1 MSQNRQRSGGH
12 GSGGGSGNKRA
23 SSGGGGWYRAPQG
36 KPSPRSAPRPRTGV
50 HGSHLEHL
58 DKVLARLLHFAAPAD
73 MVVSQYFR
81 EHHELGHRERGIIA
95 EAAFAV
101 LRRKVEFGQFAES
114 GTGPARRRLVLL
126 GLLQTAGREAIAPF
140 LNPVE
145 AEWLDRWENRDR
157 AALAA
162 RVRANL
168 PDWLFDAL
176 VAQHGAEFTE
186 ALAQAWLTPAPLDLR
201 VNTLKGER
209 DAVLATLAEAGIE
222 GVAAPLSPVGIRLA
236 GKPAL
241 NKLDIFTNGT
251 VEVQDEGSQLLCQL
265 LAPKRGE
272 MVVDFCAGAGGKT
285 LAIGAA
291 MRSTGRLYAF
301 DISEKR
307 LSNLGPRLARSG
319 LSNVHPGRIDSEHD
333 AKVKRLAGKIDR
345 VLVDAPCSGL
355 GTLRRNPDLKW
366 RQSAQAVEEMSAKQL
381 SILTSAARL
390 LKAGGRL
397 VYATCSVLARENQQ
411 VVEQFLAAHEDF
423 VLVPAGEVLA
433 AQKIALEMGPYL
445 ELYPHTHQTDG
456 FFAAVLERRA

>member
-1 MSQNRQRSGGH
+1 MSQNRQRSGGN

-36 KPSPRSAPRPRTGV
+36 KPAPRSAPRSRTGV

-186 ALAQAWLTPAPLDLR
+186 ALAQAWLRRRRWT
-201 VNTLKGER
+201 
-209 DAVLATLAEAGIE
+209 
-222 GVAAPLSPVGIRLA
+222 
-236 GKPAL
+236 
-241 NKLDIFTNGT
+241 
-251 VEVQDEGSQLLCQL
+251 
-265 LAPKRGE
+265 
-272 MVVDFCAGAGGKT
+272 CA
-285 LAIGAA
+285 
-291 MRSTGRLYAF
+291 
-301 DISEKR
+301 
-307 LSNLGPRLARSG
+307 
-319 LSNVHPGRIDSEHD
+319 
-333 AKVKRLAGKIDR
+333 
-345 VLVDAPCSGL
+345 
-355 GTLRRNPDLKW
+355 
-366 RQSAQAVEEMSAKQL
+366 
-381 SILTSAARL
+381 
-390 LKAGGRL
+390 
-397 VYATCSVLARENQQ
+397 
-411 VVEQFLAAHEDF
+411 
-423 VLVPAGEVLA
+423 
-433 AQKIALEMGPYL
+433 
-445 ELYPHTHQTDG
+445 
-456 FFAAVLERRA
+456 